1 MNEATPPR
9 LTAQELRQ
17 RRDNS
22 GALREAAR
30 EANKMRLC
38 DAAETVL
45 HEVGYDRLTMPLI
58 AAQAGLKAPALYNHY
73 GSKRDLLADLIRRR
87 NAELIEHS
95 ELGLRAG
102 ESFGTYVGRV
112 LDIMI
117 GHWERRRPV
126 LLAAVAMAVTDSGDE
141 AEGVP
146 PYRIEWEEHLDFWAE
161 TVMAAAEASHRAGG
175 LRSPSAVPGLSRHA
189 VDMTVEGC
197 RRTFAV
203 EPTPEAVANLR
214 WELEIVCRRIFGD
227 PAL

>member
-38 DAAETVL
+38 EAAETVL
-45 HEVGYDRLTMPLI
+45 HDVGYDRLTMPLI

-87 NAELIEHS
+87 NAELFDS
-95 ELGLRAG
+95 VDLGLREG
-102 ESFGTYVGRV
+102 EAFGSYIGRL
-112 LDIMI
+112 LDVMI
-117 GHWERRRPV
+117 GHWRQRRPV

-141 AEGVP
+141 AEGVA
-146 PYRIEWEEHLDFWAE
+146 PYRVEWEEHLDFWAA
-161 TVMAAAEASHRAGG
+161 TVMAAAEASYRAGG
-175 LRSPSAVPGLSRHA
+175 LRSPSAVPGLGRHA
-189 VDMTVEGC
+189 VDVVVEGC
-197 RRTFAV
+197 RRVFSV
-203 EPTPEAVANLR
+203 EPSESRVEDLR

-227 PAL
+227 RA